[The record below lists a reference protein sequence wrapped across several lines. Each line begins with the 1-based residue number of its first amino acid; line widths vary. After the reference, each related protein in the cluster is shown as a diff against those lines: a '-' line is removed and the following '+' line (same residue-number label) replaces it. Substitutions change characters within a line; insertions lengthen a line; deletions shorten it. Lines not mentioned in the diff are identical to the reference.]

1 MSPTLKN
8 ILRWVVLVILLG
20 YVGCIW
26 VWARAEAERNS
37 CKGIIV
43 AMGDKGL
50 SDTITVKGVKNELMK
65 YPRKI
70 VGARLASIN
79 TLDLENYLMRLN
91 NFENVSC
98 FLSTAGVLNVRITPM
113 IPEIRVFDGSSSYYV
128 NKDGKR
134 INSNADFYAD
144 VPIVAGHFS
153 ASMPPQSV
161 LPVVRFVQHDPVLSR
176 LVAMYEVADA
186 NNIILIP
193 RVAGHVINLGDTT
206 RLEEKRRMILTAY
219 HNIIP
224 YKGWNEYD
232 TISVKF
238 KGQIVATR
246 RNKAPLYPIETFFE
260 EEDPEEATLPTEGM
274 APDQGRQTRRSDT
287 AADSA
292 SVSTR
297 G

>member
-8 ILRWVVLVILLG
+8 ILRWVILVILLG

-37 CKGIIV
+37 CKGVIV

-70 VGARLASIN
+70 VGARLSSIN
-79 TLDLENYLMRLN
+79 TLDIENYLMRLN

-113 IPEIRVFDGSSSYYV
+113 IPEIRVFDGNSSYYV

-134 INSNADFYAD
+134 INSNAEFYAD
-144 VPIVAGHFS
+144 VPIVSGHFS
-153 ASMPPQSV
+153 AEMPPQSV

-176 LVAMYEVADA
+176 LVAMYEVPDA
-186 NNIILIP
+186 NNIMLIP

-206 RLEEKRRMILTAY
+206 RLDEKRRMILTAY

-246 RNKAPLYPIETFFE
+246 RNKTPLYPIETFFE

-274 APDQGRQTRRSDT
+274 APEQTRQARRGNSV
-287 AADSA
+287 ADSA
-292 SVSTR
+292 SVSAP

>member
-1 MSPTLKN
+1 MRPTLKN
-8 ILRWVVLVILLG
+8 ILRWIILVTLLG

-37 CKGIIV
+37 CKGVIV

-50 SDTITVKGVKNELMK
+50 SDTITVKGVKSELMK

-70 VGARLASIN
+70 VGARLATIN
-79 TLDLENYLMRLN
+79 TLDIEKYLMRLN

-113 IPEIRVFDGSSSYYV
+113 IPEIRVFDGNSSYYV

-134 INSNADFYAD
+134 INSNAQFYAD
-144 VPIVAGHFS
+144 VPVVCGHFS
-153 ASMPPQSV
+153 AGMPPQSV
-161 LPVVRFVQHDPVLSR
+161 LPVVRFVRQDPVLSQ
-176 LVAMYEVADA
+176 LVAMYEVVDAD
-186 NNIILIP
+186 NIMLIP
-193 RVAGHVINLGDTT
+193 RVAGHIINLGDTT
-206 RLEEKRRMILTAY
+206 RLDEKRRMILTAY

-246 RNKAPLYPIETFFE
+246 RNKTPLYPIETFLE
-260 EEDPEEATLPTEGM
+260 EEDPEDATLPTEGV
-274 APDQGRQTRRSDT
+274 AAGQGRLPAG

-292 SVSTR
+292 SVSAP

>member
-8 ILRWVVLVILLG
+8 ILRWVILVILLG

-37 CKGIIV
+37 CKGVIV

-70 VGARLASIN
+70 VGARLSSIN
-79 TLDLENYLMRLN
+79 TLDIENYLMRLN

-113 IPEIRVFDGSSSYYV
+113 IPEIRVFDGNSSYYV

-134 INSNADFYAD
+134 INSNAEFYAD
-144 VPIVAGHFS
+144 VPIVSGHFS
-153 ASMPPQSV
+153 AEMPPQSV

-186 NNIILIP
+186 NNIMLIP

-206 RLEEKRRMILTAY
+206 RLDEKRRMILTAY

-246 RNKAPLYPIETFFE
+246 RNKTPLYPIETFFE

-274 APDQGRQTRRSDT
+274 APEQARQAQRGNSV
-287 AADSA
+287 ADSA
-292 SVSTR
+292 SVSAP